1 MSDSSEADQGQDPLN
16 PNSDDENTTNEQ
28 AEPDTLALAKFYRE
42 EAGIP
47 RTGIVPTNLI
57 HKFDPKQPLRDYLV
71 PRQDTKGLITYEPA
85 QILKIANSRKE
96 LEITNEEP
104 LNPKRGHMKKA
115 RHSDVYNVLIKRD
128 GPIGDEDNELLDKNP
143 DDDLQSEAA
152 VQSEEDVENILQ
164 SPKRGR
170 TQRPKKVGDKV
181 ISLPSVLF
189 CLNFFHYAWRPLT
202 PYVNVHLLHL

>member
-1 MSDSSEADQGQDPLN
+1 MSDSSEADQGQDPPN
-16 PNSDDENTTNEQ
+16 PDSDDENSTNEQ
-28 AEPDTLALAKFYRE
+28 AEPDTFALAKLYRG

-47 RTGIVPTNLI
+47 PTGIVPSNLI
-57 HKFDPKQPLRDYLV
+57 HTFHPKQPLRDYLV
-71 PRQDTKGLITYEPA
+71 PRQDSKGLITYEPA

-104 LNPKRGHMKKA
+104 LNPKRGRMKKA

-143 DDDLQSEAA
+143 DDDLQSEVA
-152 VQSEEDVENILQ
+152 VQSGEGVENILQ

-170 TQRPKKVGDKV
+170 TQCPKKVGSKYYSKKYLDAP
-181 ISLPSVLF
+181 LHVLF
-189 CLNFFHYAWRPLT
+189 MFSGSLYQYSLRP
-202 PYVNVHLLHL
+202 